1 MIDDMRLLTQQEVAS
16 ILHCEVHKV
25 TALRRT
31 GFLKG
36 SRFGKR
42 WVYREEDV
50 TDFIDKSVGVDYSD
64 LSKLSNKGLEK
75 FRKSA

>member
-1 MIDDMRLLTQQEVAS
+1 MSDIQLLTQQEVAS

-42 WVYREEDV
+42 WVYRSEDV
-50 TDFIDKSVGVDYSD
+50 TDFINKSVGIDYSD
-64 LSKLSNKGLEK
+64 ISKLTEKGLEK